1 MLPNKD
7 QLSRPS
13 KGRFFPMTPAQLLG
27 AIKELGFKHSEYRKR
42 VDLVLVNPTVR
53 REHGAP
59 IAAFYPSDA
68 LVAYSVSD
76 EFLPQRAQALLRMA
90 IEEFRLVD
98 AEVDFAWS
106 RRETVS
112 YRMYLVENNKLRLT
126 RRVRLAKL
134 AKYRGGAKFSNAFK
148 PKGISTD
155 EVLLREIPSPSIS

>member
-13 KGRFFPMTPAQLLG
+13 KGRFFPMSPPQLLS

-42 VDLVLVNPTVR
+42 IDLLLVNPAPR
-53 REHGAP
+53 QQHGAP

-68 LVAYSVSD
+68 LVVYAVPD
-76 EFLPQRAQALLRMA
+76 DLLPQRAQALLRVA
-90 IEEFRLVD
+90 IEEFRAVD
-98 AEVDFAWS
+98 VDVDLAWS

-112 YRMYLVENNKLRLT
+112 YRLYLVENNKLRLT
-126 RRVRLAKL
+126 RRVRSAKL

-148 PKGISTD
+148 AKGVSTN
-155 EVLLREIPSPSIS
+155 EAVLRDVRAS